1 MRIGI
6 ELRHEGPAGE
16 VARALRALFA
26 LGTEHTFVA
35 FVTPFNRR
43 LLRGAPFNVEVIT
56 LPLYGYFAA
65 VDRLCAERAVDVL
78 LRGSLSPRAV
88 TFPPAR
94 QVFLGPRGGRSVC
107 ELLAACQ
114 SAARAPDAA
123 PARPRSD
130 DQPLVSVVTPS
141 YNQGRFL
148 GRTIDSVLAQTYPHV
163 EYLVMDGGSTDET
176 LDVLK
181 SYGERVRWVSERD
194 RGQAHAINKGF
205 ARTRG
210 SVRAYLNS
218 DDVLLPH
225 AVGRAV
231 EHFRRHPEHDLVYGQ
246 ADIID
251 EEDRVTGQWPT
262 EDYSFERLMAT
273 CFVCQPAAFWRTRV
287 AERVGPF
294 NEGLHNALDY
304 EYWLRID
311 RAGGAVGHVHEV
323 LARARMY
330 AETKTLSAPLRMY
343 RESIDVCRRVG
354 GYADMAPFVGLWWF
368 RLCEGRTDRP
378 LGQLPP
384 HAHLLA
390 YLHHKWSNPLRR
402 SLPAVWADLK
412 RLVRHRLLRLRPAR
426 SRTVGYAADNWLEP
440 DCLVQYDRPRP
451 GERLYLAGVPAR
463 DTTLDVLV
471 RGRPA
476 GRRSLRGG
484 AYQRIDLDVPGDAHH
499 IFLRFSDFAVTP
511 NRRKLAF
518 HLQDTNLFSEQD
530 ARG

>member
-6 ELRHEGPAGE
+6 ELRHERPDGEAGR
-16 VARALRALFA
+16 VLRALFA
-26 LGTEHTFVA
+26 LAPEDTFLA

-43 LLRGAPFNVEVIT
+43 LLRGAPANVEALT

-65 VDRLCAERAVDVL
+65 VDRLCAAWAVDVL
-78 LRGSLSPRAV
+78 LRGSARPHDVA
-88 TFPPAR
+88 FPPVR
-94 QVFLGPRGGRSVC
+94 QVFLGPREGRSVG
-107 ELLAACQ
+107 ELFAAIRN
-114 SAARAPDAA
+114 AARAPDRA
-123 PARPRSD
+123 PARPSED
-130 DQPLVSVVTPS
+130 DRPLVSVVTPS

-148 GRTIDSVLAQTYPHV
+148 RRTIDSVLAQTYPHV
-163 EYLVMDGGSTDET
+163 EYLVVDGGSTDET

-181 SYGERVRWVSERD
+181 SYGGRVRWLSERD
-194 RGQAHAINKGF
+194 RGQAHALNKGF
-205 ARTRG
+205 ALTRG

-225 AVGRAV
+225 AVERAV
-231 EHFRRHPEHDLVYGQ
+231 EHFRRHPGHGLVYGQ

-251 EEDRVTGQWPT
+251 ENDRVTGQWPT
-262 EDYSFERLMAT
+262 EDYSFERLLAT
-273 CFVCQPAAFWRTRV
+273 CFICQPAAFWRTRV

-294 NEGLHNALDY
+294 NEALHNALDY

-311 RAGGAVGHVHEV
+311 RAGGGVGHVHEV

-343 RESIDVCRRVG
+343 REIIEVSRRVG

-378 LGQLPP
+378 LGRLPL

-402 SLPAVWADLK
+402 SLPQVWADLK
-412 RLVRHRLLRLRPAR
+412 RLARGRLLRLRPAR
-426 SRTVGYAADNWLEP
+426 SRAVGYAADNWLEP
-440 DCLVQYDRPRP
+440 YCLVQRARPRP

-476 GRRSLRGG
+476 LRRALRGG
-484 AYQRIDLDVPGDAHH
+484 AYQRIDLGVPGDAHH

-511 NRRKLAF
+511 NRRQLAF

-530 ARG
+530 AVL